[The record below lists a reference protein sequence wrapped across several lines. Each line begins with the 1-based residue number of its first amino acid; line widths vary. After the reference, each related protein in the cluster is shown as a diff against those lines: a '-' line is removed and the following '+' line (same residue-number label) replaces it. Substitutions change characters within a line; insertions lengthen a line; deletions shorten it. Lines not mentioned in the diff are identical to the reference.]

1 MPEMNGREFVAH
13 VKQDSRWQQ
22 IPVLML
28 TSDDG
33 VDAELG
39 VLEVG
44 ADALISK
51 TKDPRVLCAQV
62 ARLAKRNSLQEAA

>member
-1 MPEMNGREFVAH
+1 MPEMNGREFVAQ
-13 VKQDSRWQQ
+13 VKRDPRWQRVP
-22 IPVLML
+22 IVML

-39 VLEVG
+39 VLEIG

-51 TKDPRVLCAQV
+51 AKDPRVLCAQA
-62 ARLAKRNSLQEAA
+62 ARLIRSSSLQEAA